1 MRKFRQVAQ
10 GPRRYASYKREKQ
23 SFSTKGRY
31 KMRKTKLLIFTLVVV
46 WLALYTAITIT
57 HTVTIITPTAV
68 SGVSTQEDTHSP
80 MLALIEQRFQPGVA
94 LEPAYL
100 PQQAVPIPVTGGAA
114 GGAWA
119 GWLVLFSAVAL
130 VGFFGWLLV
139 QRA

>member
-1 MRKFRQVAQ
+1 
-10 GPRRYASYKREKQ
+10 
-23 SFSTKGRY
+23 
-31 KMRKTKLLIFTLVVV
+31 MRKTKLLIFTLVVV